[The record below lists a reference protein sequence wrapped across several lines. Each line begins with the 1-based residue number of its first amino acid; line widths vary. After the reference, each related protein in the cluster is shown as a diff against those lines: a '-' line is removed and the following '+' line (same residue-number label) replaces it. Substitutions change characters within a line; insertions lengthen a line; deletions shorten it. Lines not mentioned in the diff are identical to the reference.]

1 MSKIHVITFP
11 LEMKKSFG
19 LLLMV
24 SAENH
29 TPSQMDAPNSGLVA
43 FTWSGD
49 ELCGSSTT
57 TRLLGGKAP
66 LRRCLYCI
74 FMH

>member
-1 MSKIHVITFP
+1 
-11 LEMKKSFG
+11 
-19 LLLMV
+19 MV
-24 SAENH
+24 SVENH

-74 FMH
+74 FMRWHFTGLVGSGECIIK